1 MNNPIEEMVE
11 DKIGERPWGRYEVLL
26 DTADH
31 KVKRIIVLPGKRIS
45 LQKHLRRSEH
55 WVVVSGVA
63 KVTLDGRD
71 VTLLPHHS
79 IDIPREALHRIE
91 NTGAEPLVFVEVQ
104 MGDYFGEDDII
115 RLKDD
120 FGRVG

>member
-1 MNNPIEEMVE
+1 MVE